1 MAIDRRVV
9 WISHKDGDRCVRC
22 GREIDAGTFLLID
35 REQGIR
41 CLTCGELDDL
51 IFVSAGDPALTRRA
65 LALSTRSAIVVKFS
79 RRRKR
84 HERQGILVE
93 EPAYEQ
99 ALRACQAD
107 AARRDTERVKR
118 VARAEAADLQYVA
131 RFAAKVRELYPGC
144 PPQEAAAI
152 AEHACKKYSG
162 RVGRSGAAK
171 ALDPRTI
178 MLAMR
183 ARLRHRYTGY
193 DDLLA
198 QGFEPVEARAEVA
211 DLIEEVLERWA
222 RACGGHDRARST
234 ELRH

>member
-1 MAIDRRVV
+1 MTAMDRPVV

-22 GREIDAGTFLLID
+22 GREIESGTFLLID

-41 CLTCGELDDL
+41 CLTCGGLDDL

-118 VARAEAADLQYVA
+118 VARAEAADLQY
-131 RFAAKVRELYPGC
+131 
-144 PPQEAAAI
+144 
-152 AEHACKKYSG
+152 G

-178 MLAMR
+178 MLAMPGGR
-183 ARLRHRYTGY
+183 AQRNSGTN
-193 DDLLA
+193 
-198 QGFEPVEARAEVA
+198 VE
-211 DLIEEVLERWA
+211 
-222 RACGGHDRARST
+222 
-234 ELRH
+234 